1 MVMILYIIMVY
12 DVGIERVNK
21 VLKVGR
27 KYLIWIQNSVLEGE
41 ITDADF
47 IRLKEEISNI
57 IDKESDSVLF
67 FSLRSK
73 YDSKIVIGKVK
84 NEPNV
89 FI

>member
-1 MVMILYIIMVY
+1 MILYIIMVY